1 MAKLESKV
9 AVITGGSSGIGLA
22 IASRLAADGARVV
35 LFGRREAALAEAR
48 AAIGPAAST
57 VQGDATRL
65 GDLDRLFNT
74 VAERHGG
81 LDILVSSAGST
92 GGGDLATCTE
102 DAYDALMDL
111 NVKSV
116 FFTAQKAL
124 PLFRAPGSMILVGS
138 IADTITL
145 PGAPVYTASKAALR
159 AFVRVW
165 ANDLAPSGVRVNLL
179 SPGITETPLL
189 ERLQAGPQAM
199 AAFDAMIAT
208 RTPMRRRGR
217 AEEIAAVAAF
227 LASEEASYVTGGVLY
242 ADGGMA
248 NW

>member
-1 MAKLESKV
+1 VSE
-9 AVITGGSSGIGLA
+9 
-22 IASRLAADGARVV
+22 
-35 LFGRREAALAEAR
+35 
-48 AAIGPAAST
+48 
-57 VQGDATRL
+57 
-65 GDLDRLFNT
+65 N
-74 VAERHGG
+74 HGG

-92 GGGDLATCTE
+92 GGGPLATCTE

-124 PLFRAPGSMILVGS
+124 PLLRAPASIILVGS

-145 PGAPVYTASKAALR
+145 PGAPVYTASKTALR
-159 AFVRVW
+159 AFVRTW
-165 ANDLAPSGVRVNLL
+165 ANDLAASGVRVNLL

-189 ERLQAGPQAM
+189 ERLQSGPGAM

-217 AEEIAAVAAF
+217 PEEVAAVAAF